1 MASKFVAVKYVKSW
15 FMLDLASSIP
25 FDLFMA
31 GMGNTRAIKS
41 AKILKVL
48 KVVRLLKLSKGSAFL
63 DLIGDLVTTN
73 RPLLQIISMTMA
85 WFAMSHF
92 AACMFA
98 FVGTFGECPD
108 EVAVDGECEDDEIQN
123 WFNNY
128 GGADWHFDSL
138 GSRYLT
144 TFYWACTVITTL
156 GYGDI
161 LPVTA
166 VEVCYTM
173 VVMLVGELEQP
184 A

>member
-1 MASKFVAVKYVKSW
+1 MHACVC
-15 FMLDLASSIP
+15 
-25 FDLFMA
+25 
-31 GMGNTRAIKS
+31 AIKS
-41 AKILKVL
+41 AKITKVL
-48 KVVRLLKLSKGSAFL
+48 NVVRLLKLSKLMKGSAFL
-63 DLIGDLVTTN
+63 DVMADQLTTKRALV
-73 RPLLQIISMTMA
+73 QIVSMSMA
-85 WFAMSHF
+85 WIAMSHF
-92 AACMFA
+92 TACMFA

-138 GSRYLT
+138 ESRYLT